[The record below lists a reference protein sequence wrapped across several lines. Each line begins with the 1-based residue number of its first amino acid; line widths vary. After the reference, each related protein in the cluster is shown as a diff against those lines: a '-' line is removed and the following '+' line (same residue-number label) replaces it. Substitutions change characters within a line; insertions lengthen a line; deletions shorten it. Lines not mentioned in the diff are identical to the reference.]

1 MDVSHVILRVSD
13 LDRSLE
19 FYRDRVG
26 FAVLGATDAFA
37 FLDGGSIRV
46 ALNVRAEQPTDNSL
60 TEIVLEVDDIVA
72 EHTAMK
78 ARGILFEV
86 SPREVMRDGDRSL
99 HAAHFADPD
108 GHLWSITGWMP
119 DGSAVR

>member
-13 LDRSLE
+13 LERALE

-26 FAVLGATDAFA
+26 FSVLGATDAFA
-37 FLDGGSIRV
+37 FLDGGAIRI
-46 ALNVRAEQPTDNSL
+46 ALNVRPSQPADNSL

-78 ARGILFEV
+78 GRGIPFEV
-86 SPREVMRDGDRSL
+86 RPREVMRDGNRSL

-108 GHLWSITGWMP
+108 GHLWSITGWIP
-119 DGSAVR
+119 DGSAAI